1 MIEDELRELI
11 EKVRRRGCEGQTME
25 IKSAHEGCPAKL
37 YDTLSAFAN
46 QNDGGVLL
54 FGLDEK
60 AHFAKVGVYNAQ
72 DLKKK
77 VAEYGEQM
85 TPVVRPVFTVYDEG
99 GKTFVSAEIPPVD
112 VAERPCFHTASG
124 RVRGSF
130 SRVGEADKHMTEY
143 EVYSYEAFRQK
154 VRDDLRPVE
163 GASLDALD
171 QNKLDE
177 YMALMR
183 SERPN
188 LAHIPEAQQYE
199 LNGIVR
205 EGRVTMTALLLF
217 GLVPQAFYPRLCISA
232 TCVPGTDK
240 GAVDASGNRF
250 TDTKR
255 LEGTLP
261 EMLTKAL
268 DFVRRN
274 MRTATKINP
283 QTGKRIDQPQYPMEA
298 VREAVLNALVHR
310 DYSVH
315 TENMPIRLYMYED
328 RLEIVNPGGLYGRL
342 TLDQLGHSQPD
353 TRNPVLVTAMETLHL
368 TENRYSGIPTIR
380 RAMEEYH
387 LPEPTFRN
395 SAGEFRII
403 LSNAA
408 STATPSLSQVK
419 KQLSAAANAKNLV
432 DFCRVPRTRAEIRAY
447 LGIAS
452 AQYALQRYLEPLVRS
467 GAIRM
472 TIPDKPRSHRQQFI
486 AADSLQE

>member
-1 MIEDELRELI
+1 MIEDELRALI
-11 EKVRRRGCEGQTME
+11 EKVQRRGCEGQTLE
-25 IKSAHEGCPAKL
+25 IKSAHKECPAKL

-46 QNDGGVLL
+46 QDDGGVLL

-72 DLKKK
+72 DLQKK
-77 VAEYGEQM
+77 VTEYGEQM

-99 GKTFVSAEIPPVD
+99 GKTFVSAEIAPMD
-112 VAERPCFHTASG
+112 VAERPCFHTAAG

-143 EVYSYEAFRQK
+143 EVYSYAAFRQK

-188 LAHIPEAQQYE
+188 LAHISKAQQYE

-205 EGRVTMTALLLF
+205 EGRVTMSALLLF

-240 GAVDASGNRF
+240 GAVDAAGNRF

-261 EMLTKAL
+261 EMLAKTL

-298 VREAVLNALVHR
+298 VREAVLNALIHR

-315 TENMPIRLYMYED
+315 TENMPIQLDMYED

-353 TRNPVLVTAMETLHL
+353 TRNSVLVTAMETLHL

-380 RAMEEYH
+380 RAMAEHH

-395 SAGEFRII
+395 SSGAFMVI

-408 STATPSLSQVK
+408 STVAPSLSPAKGQSSVT
-419 KQLSAAANAKNLV
+419 ANAKNLV
-432 DFCRVPRTRAEIRAY
+432 DFCRVPRTRAEIRDY
-447 LGIAS
+447 LGISS

-467 GAIRM
+467 GVIRM
-472 TIPDKPRSHRQQFI
+472 TLPDKPRSRHQQFI
-486 AADSLQE
+486 AADRPLE